1 MTAPQTVLAA
11 SDELSQLAEA
21 LERAASWVR
30 RTTPRA
36 EWSLTAATTLDT
48 LGREGPQRVS
58 DLTAR
63 EAISQPG
70 MTGLVARLAAAG
82 LVERGPD
89 PTDGRATLVSITK
102 TGRDWLARRHAVRA
116 QRVAA
121 QLRRLPEGDRSALM
135 AATAALTNL
144 AAQDPEAAQDPG
156 EGEFL

>member
-1 MTAPQTVLAA
+1 MSAPQPVTTRA
-11 SDELSQLAEA
+11 DELAELAEA

-63 EAISQPG
+63 ESISQPG

-82 LVERGPD
+82 LV
-89 PTDGRATLVSITK
+89 SITAA
-102 TGRDWLARRHAVRA
+102 GRDWLARRHAVRA

-121 QLRRLPEGDRSALM
+121 QLRRLPEADRSALL

-144 AAQDPEAAQDPG
+144 AAQDPQE
-156 EGEFL
+156 EVFL

>member
-1 MTAPQTVLAA
+1 VIADSA
-11 SDELSQLAEA
+11 ELSRLAEA
-21 LERAASWVR
+21 LEQTASWVR

-36 EWSLTAATTLDT
+36 EWSLAGATTLDT

-89 PTDGRATLVSITK
+89 PTDGRATLVSIT
-102 TGRDWLARRHAVRA
+102 TAGRDYLAERHAVRA
-116 QRVAA
+116 RMVAA
-121 QLRRLPEGDRSALM
+121 QLRRLPAADRAALL

-144 AAQDPEAAQDPG
+144 AAQNPD
-156 EGEFL
+156 EGEIL

>member
-1 MTAPQTVLAA
+1 MTAPPPVIAE
-11 SDELSQLAEA
+11 SGELSRLAEA
-21 LERAASWVR
+21 LEQAAGWVR

-58 DLTAR
+58 ELVAR

-70 MTGLVARLAAAG
+70 MTGLLARLAAAG

-89 PTDGRATLVSITK
+89 PTDGRATLVSITSA
-102 TGRDWLARRHAVRA
+102 GRDWLAHRHAVRA

-121 QLRRLPEGDRSALM
+121 QLRRLPEADRSALL

-144 AAQDPEAAQDPG
+144 AAQNPDA
-156 EGEFL
+156 